1 MLRKYKVREKGFLE
15 RIVALKGKGLLGVSF
30 GVLVFLL
37 IGVGALWS
45 ASYAMKFGRGYLGLD
60 NIYNAPQIGFLNRI
74 FHPREAEFIKSPA
87 GKDATSIHQKRSQDN
102 GNDFQYEEE
111 ELYPEGE
118 GTEDE
123 AVTSSVAHPLG
134 TDGGGRD
141 ILERL
146 LAGCR
151 VVFFSG
157 VIAVSITLLL
167 GTTLGVFSGYLSKEP
182 LSLFLGKIFVRRRK
196 ADEKR
201 SSSLYLGDLVNLFPT
216 VVNIFPRLVLVVIIL
231 SLWKEIDI
239 WSVVIA
245 IGIIN
250 VPKVSYIIK
259 DKIEHL
265 KNQEFI
271 EAARELGVPHSQI
284 ILKHILWYN
293 CRPIILV
300 QTAFI
305 FAEVI
310 LVESSL
316 SYLGYG
322 LADSWGRMVAR
333 ESGLIFGSAGI
344 YWPIFFPA
352 AAIVLTI
359 IAFHALGDGLS
370 RWFQIKS

>member
-1 MLRKYKVREKGFLE
+1 MLRRYKIRGNGFLD
-15 RIVALKGKGLLGVSF
+15 RIAVLLQRGLLGIAF
-30 GVLVFLL
+30 GMLIFLL
-37 IGVGALWS
+37 IIVGALWS
-45 ASYAMKFGRGYLGLD
+45 ASYAKKFGRGYLGLD
-60 NIYNAPQIGFLNRI
+60 NIYNPPRVGLLHKI
-74 FHPREAEFIKSPA
+74 FHPREGGFTKSPA
-87 GKDATSIHQKRSQDN
+87 GENEGSIHHQRNHDN
-102 GNDFQYEEE
+102 GGDHQYQEDGFYQEEE
-111 ELYPEGE
+111 R
-118 GTEDE
+118 TEDE
-123 AVTSSVAHPLG
+123 AATSSVAHPLG

-151 VVFFSG
+151 VVFLSG

-167 GTTLGVFSGYLSKEP
+167 GTALGIFSGYLSREP
-182 LSLFLGKIFVRRRK
+182 LSLFLGRKK

-201 SSSLYLGDLVNLFPT
+201 TSAVYVGDLVNLFPT

-333 ESGLIFGSAGI
+333 ESGLIFGSGGI

-359 IAFHALGDGLS
+359 IAFQALGDGLS